1 MLLVEFFGY
10 LAALLTTLSFAP
22 QAFKIWKTKSAKD
35 ISLATFLMFL
45 IGTIS
50 WLTFGIM
57 MNSLPII
64 LANLFTMILAIIIL
78 YFKIKYK

>member
-1 MLLVEFFGY
+1 MLFVEFIGY
-10 LAALLTTLSFAP
+10 FAALLTTSAFAP
-22 QAFKIWKTKSAKD
+22 QAVRIWKTKSAED

-78 YFKIKYK
+78 YFKIKYG

>member
-45 IGTIS
+45 IGTIL
-50 WLTFGIM
+50 WLTYGIM